1 MPGMA
6 MLHTTEIPPALAL
19 GGSMPSVP
27 QASHTQRRPTVH
39 HSPYRRVQLTVRA
52 VHVLRALGGTRAWC
66 TYGLRSPH
74 ARVWK
79 PLPPG
84 ECLHKDVLHPLLS
97 SWNMRFL
104 PLPTATWPLLRRG
117 GALLFHVSA
126 PQAVIQPKVSP
137 RRAVYIYI
145 FCFLCFSFWC
155 KSVSCYV
162 FYVVCLRVMAWVC
175 VYVFYLFYV

>member
-1 MPGMA
+1 MPGMD

-39 HSPYRRVQLTVRA
+39 HGPYRRVQLTVRA

-74 ARVWK
+74 ARKWH

-84 ECLHKDVLHPLLS
+84 ECLHKDVLHPLPS
-97 SWNMRFL
+97 S
-104 PLPTATWPLLRRG
+104 
-117 GALLFHVSA
+117 
-126 PQAVIQPKVSP
+126 
-137 RRAVYIYI
+137 
-145 FCFLCFSFWC
+145 
-155 KSVSCYV
+155 
-162 FYVVCLRVMAWVC
+162 
-175 VYVFYLFYV
+175 